1 MRRPLEATRKA
12 FTELMAEIPKRRNR
26 SAAQR
31 GIPPEER
38 DSYRMAVLP
47 RNHHRPKKLPR
58 KRREN
63 FEATL
68 RRNIEK
74 ARSRL
79 TVGEQPEPPAKV
91 YSVGDDRSEGEREA
105 ERKLLGAGCAMCR
118 GRCCTAGADHAFND
132 SDTMMRYLQ
141 RFPDHDD
148 ETIVDR
154 YLSHIA
160 TRTLSPG
167 CIFQHE
173 HGCTLPRDLRAD
185 ICNRFYCSD
194 INVVRNHYFAGD
206 PVRAY
211 FLHEDA
217 GRLIG
222 GRLVNIPIVDE

>member
-1 MRRPLEATRKA
+1 MMKV
-12 FTELMAEIPKRRNR
+12 PKRRNR

-31 GIPPEER
+31 GIPREER
-38 DSYRMAVLP
+38 DTYRMAVLP
-47 RNHHRPKKLPR
+47 HNRARPR
-58 KRREN
+58 KLSLERRAK
-63 FEATL
+63 FESNL

-74 ARSRL
+74 ARTRL
-79 TVGEQPEPPAKV
+79 ADGEEPTPVTKL
-91 YSVGDDRSEGEREA
+91 YSADDGRSDAEREA
-105 ERKLLGAGCAMCR
+105 ERRLLGAGCAMCR
-118 GRCCTAGADHAFND
+118 GHCCTAGADHAFND

-148 ETIVDR
+148 ETIVYR

-160 TRTLSPG
+160 ARTLSPG
-167 CIFQHE
+167 CIYQHE

-194 INVVRNHYFAGD
+194 INAVRNHYFAGD

-211 FLHEDA
+211 FLQQDS

-222 GRLVNIPIVDE
+222 GKFVNIPVAQD